1 MRRALPT
8 LVLGCLLAV
17 VTLVTVLLGSDR
29 GPRTPARLGPV
40 DGILPDR
47 PGVVVPLP
55 SSGWKPGDDALE
67 SAMTGVIRV
76 RADGCV
82 VAGQA
87 EPMPVP
93 RGDALLWP
101 AGWSARRAADG
112 QVEILDPDGGVVLRE
127 GDGFHVGGGGGAA
140 VDWACGKKADGMFV
154 MMDIPRK
161 VPAPAPDPTAGP
173 GTPVRVPT
181 SAWTPD
187 QPAMTDLFTGRE
199 LAAEGSCVFGRPT
212 APAHAGERTA
222 IVWPAGWTAQRSAA
236 DGRVE
241 ILDDLRRVMLR
252 EGDHIWL
259 GGGLRPY
266 PGAAASTCRP
276 GTAEAFIV
284 HGGVTATK
292 RVTPGFRG

>member
-1 MRRALPT
+1 MRRVLPIA
-8 LVLGCLLAV
+8 VLGCLLAAV
-17 VTLVTVLLGSDR
+17 ALVTVVLASPGR
-29 GPRTPARLGPV
+29 ARTPAPV
-40 DGILPDR
+40 DPADGVLPAR

-55 SSGWKPGDDALE
+55 SSGWEPGDDAMGALL
-67 SAMTGVIRV
+67 TGVVRV
-76 RADGCV
+76 TADGCV

-87 EPMPVP
+87 EPMPP
-93 RGDALLWP
+93 EGGALLWP

-112 QVEILDPDGGVVLRE
+112 RVEILDPGGGVALRE
-127 GDGFHVGGGGGAA
+127 GDGFSVGGGGGGAA
-140 VDWACGKKADGMFV
+140 SDWACSQGAAGAWLMTDDPQK
-154 MMDIPRK
+154 I
-161 VPAPAPDPTAGP
+161 PAPAPDPTAGP

-181 SAWTPD
+181 STWTPD

-212 APAHAGERTA
+212 DPARAGERTA
-222 IVWPAGWTAQRSAA
+222 VVWPAGWTAQRAAA

-252 EGDHIWL
+252 EGDHMSL

-276 GTAEAFIV
+276 GTAEAFVV
-284 HGGVTATK
+284 HRGVTATK